1 MKSTTCS
8 SPSNP
13 LSYAA
18 LAEEI
23 EDMAID
29 QLLELNRLIC
39 RHIDQLQDQESLQAL
54 SRLDVTARNS
64 ARIEPR

>member
-1 MKSTTCS
+1 
-8 SPSNP
+8 
-13 LSYAA
+13 
-18 LAEEI
+18 
-23 EDMAID
+23 MAID